1 MKNLH
6 PTDGYSI
13 AASLLVAV
21 AILLYIVLYLALNPI
36 PANGDESPKHCGDF
50 ISYQAILNAFHS
62 GNSGLDGDKDGIP
75 CENRK

>member
-21 AILLYIVLYLALNPI
+21 AILLYMVLYLALNPI
-36 PANGDESPKHCGDF
+36 PVRSGAISKHCSDYG
-50 ISYQAILNAFHS
+50 SYQAILNAFHN
-62 GNSGLDGDKDGIP
+62 GNSGLDGDKDGVP